1 MNIIRKKKDGNKVK
15 RKNSSLELHLTRPK
29 RKKEEKKKRTRILR
43 KKKANDYNRFVKQW
57 SR

>member
-43 KKKANDYNRFVKQW
+43 KKKRTITID
-57 SR
+57 S